1 MRPPIRASRCALGLT
16 LLLAALARGGEDEE
30 LTNLARELVQKR
42 TEVERL
48 ASQLEL
54 DKAAQREALRSAAQ
68 QRADLERQVKALE
81 QELEQ
86 VAQASAGQAAA
97 VESRQAAR
105 AALTPL
111 VARHLTALEAQV
123 RGGLPF
129 RTAERAGELARL
141 RGELLAGRLA
151 APEAIGRLWSSYEDE
166 LRLCRENALHREQVE
181 IDGRSQ
187 LVDVVRVGMVL
198 GYFRGLDG
206 RYGLI
211 APSEQGWRWSLV
223 EDRATRQQIAA
234 LFEAQDKHIRQGF
247 FLLPNPW
254 SGPAAGPD
262 RSDR

>member
-1 MRPPIRASRCALGLT
+1 MRPPIRASRRALGLT
-16 LLLAALARGGEDEE
+16 LLLAALAWGGEDDE
-30 LTNLARELVQKR
+30 LANLARELVQKR
-42 TEVERL
+42 TDVERL
-48 ASQLEL
+48 SSQLEL
-54 DKAAQREALRSAAQ
+54 DKAAQREALRAAAQ

-86 VAQASAGQAAA
+86 VAQVGSAQAAA

-111 VARHLTALEAQV
+111 VVRHLTALEEHV
-123 RGGLPF
+123 RRGLPL

-141 RGELLAGRLA
+141 RGELETGRLA
-151 APEAIGRLWSSYEDE
+151 APEALGRLWSSYEDE

-181 IDGRSQ
+181 IEGRSQ

-206 RYGLI
+206 AWGLLV
-211 APSEQGWRWSLV
+211 PGDQGWRFSPV
-223 EDRATRQQIAA
+223 QDRATRQQIAA

-254 SGPAAGPD
+254 SGPASGPD
-262 RSDR
+262 RSER